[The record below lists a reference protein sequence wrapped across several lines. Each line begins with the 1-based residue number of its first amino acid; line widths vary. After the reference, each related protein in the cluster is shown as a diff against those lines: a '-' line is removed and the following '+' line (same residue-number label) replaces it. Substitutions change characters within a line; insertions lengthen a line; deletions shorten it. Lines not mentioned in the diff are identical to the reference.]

1 MTQITRAIALS
12 ILQYSDRRF
21 QRAVLKSI
29 VLAIFAL
36 WAKVS
41 PGKPRRPTGN
51 DEGRPWVD
59 FEMSNPQ
66 AVTAIR
72 KTG

>member
-36 WAKVS
+36 WACAAGGGSVL
-41 PGKPRRPTGN
+41 GWLLTL
-51 DEGRPWVD
+51 PWIGTITFNGSLIVWGGH
-59 FEMSNPQ
+59 F
-66 AVTAIR
+66 
-72 KTG
+72 GL